1 MPVPLVAAAGKF
13 VAKQAMKKAAGAAA
27 GKAANKGGDPGNKA
41 AKPIVI
47 ILIFVMVYTMFSMAY
62 GVFLGISA
70 FIPRQNV
77 ECVANEAVP
86 GDGEPVPGG
95 GGQGPVDGSGGSSEP
110 FPTESTSELFY
121 PVPNGANAISSGV
134 GMRQTP
140 AGSEDFYGTGSYYH
154 NGTDFAL
161 PAGTAVFAMADG
173 IVAQAGP
180 SSIGYGNVVTLHHL
194 IKGKKYS
201 TTYGH
206 MISGSITV
214 SVGDTVKG
222 GQRIASVGSE
232 GNSTGAHLH
241 WVLTDGIYSTN
252 YSENNRGPQNNI
264 DGAAF
269 LSSNGAGSTTD
280 ENIDGTPMPP
290 GGSENPAE
298 TCETTDVASDGT
310 IKPWGGHSNGE
321 IPDSELV
328 PLSWEPSV
336 RLMKEAAA
344 KLEDLNANY
353 KERFG
358 FVLPVKSGY
367 ESIADQGKGA
377 GEGSSVAGWAKSV
390 ELDAFVVKFG
400 SEEYKWLAKNAPNV
414 DWMNP
419 DVNKENGQAPKS
431 ERWVYVGGQIEGS
444 EQLPETLT
452 AYHQYAGKKLVE
464 RGFTDSSELAC
475 LIKIWDKESNWRPD
489 AANPTSSARGIPQ
502 MMMNIHFGA
511 DWETN
516 AKGKAYLST
525 PSIQIDVGLD
535 YIQGRYNSPCN
546 AWAIWQTQ
554 SWY

>member
-1 MPVPLVAAAGKF
+1 MPVPLIAAAGKF
-13 VAKQAMKKAAGAAA
+13 VANQAMKKAAGAVA
-27 GKAANKGGDPGNKA
+27 KKGGGDSGNKA
-41 AKPIVI
+41 AKPIII
-47 ILIFVMVYTMFSMAY
+47 ILIAVMVYTMFAMGY
-62 GVFLGISA
+62 GLFLGITA
-70 FIPRQNV
+70 FVPRDNV
-77 ECVANEAVP
+77 GCVADQAIP
-86 GDGEPVPGG
+86 GEEGSESG
-95 GGQGPVDGSGGSSEP
+95 GGQGPVDGSGGSNEP

-121 PVPNGANAISSGV
+121 PVPGGVNAISSSV

-140 AGSEDFYGTGSYYH
+140 AGSQDFYGTGSYYH
-154 NGTDFAL
+154 NGTDFAV
-161 PAGTAVFAMADG
+161 PMGTAVFAMADG

-180 SSIGYGNVVTLHHL
+180 SSIGYGNVITIHHL

-206 MISGSITV
+206 MVTGSLTV
-214 SVGDTVKG
+214 KVGDSVKG

-264 DGAAF
+264 DGSAF
-269 LSSNGAGSTTD
+269 LASNGASSTTD
-280 ENIDGTPMPP
+280 ENIDGSPMDP
-290 GGSENPAE
+290 SNPDQPAQ
-298 TCETTDVASDGT
+298 TCETTSVESDGT

-336 RLMKEAAA
+336 RLMKEAAS

-367 ESIADQGKGA
+367 ESIADQGVGA

-400 SEEYKWLAKNAPNV
+400 SEEYKWLSENATKV

-419 DVNKENGQAPKS
+419 NINKENGQSPKS
-431 ERWVYVGGQIEGS
+431 ERWVYVGGQVEGA
-444 EQLPETLT
+444 EQLPENLT
-452 AYHQYAGKKLVE
+452 AYHKYAGEKLAE
-464 RGFTDSSELAC
+464 RGFSDSSELAC
-475 LIKIWDKESNWRPD
+475 LIKMWEKESNWNPS

-516 AKGKAYLST
+516 AKGTAYLKT

-546 AWAIWQTQ
+546 AWNIWQTQ